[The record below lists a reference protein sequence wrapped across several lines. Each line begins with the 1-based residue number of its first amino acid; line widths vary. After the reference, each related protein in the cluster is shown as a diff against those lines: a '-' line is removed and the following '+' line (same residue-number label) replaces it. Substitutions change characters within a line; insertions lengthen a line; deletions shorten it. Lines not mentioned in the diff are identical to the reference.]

1 MPDLKTPLLWLLGV
15 ALLLALAAAG
25 VERTRRAD
33 IQSKFSDYRAQAEE
47 QARKAS
53 EDARAEEQR
62 RQAEQTKVVADAKK
76 QAQSAQVAASAART
90 AGERLRE
97 QLASL
102 RSQACGNPAPPPG
115 SPATTTPPDLLADVQ
130 RRLDE
135 ALQDIAGYADAAA
148 IAGRACE
155 KSYSTLTENK

>member
-1 MPDLKTPLLWLLGV
+1 MPDLKAIGLLAAGAAIALLV
-15 ALLLALAAAG
+15 ALLGISRVQVAETRAEYQRYKAG
-25 VERTRRAD
+25 T
-33 IQSKFSDYRAQAEE
+33 EE

-76 QAQSAQVAASAART
+76 QAQNALAAASAART

-97 QLASL
+97 QLAAL
-102 RSQACGNPAPPPG
+102 RGQACGNPAPPPG
-115 SPATTTPPDLLADVQ
+115 SPATGPTPDLLADVQ

-135 ALQDIAGYADAAA
+135 AQDGIALHADQSRIAGH
-148 IAGRACE
+148 ACE
-155 KSYSTLTENK
+155 RAYQALTP

>member
-1 MPDLKTPLLWLLGV
+1 LPDLKAIGLLAAGAV
-15 ALLLALAAAG
+15 IAVLLALLGISRVQVA
-25 VERTRRAD
+25 ETRAEYQR
-33 IQSKFSDYRAQAEE
+33 YVAQTEK

-76 QAQSAQVAASAART
+76 QTQSALAAASAART

-97 QLASL
+97 QLAAS
-102 RSQACGNPAPPPG
+102 RREACGNPAPPPG
-115 SPATTTPPDLLADVQ
+115 SPATPTTTDLLADVQ

-135 ALQDIAGYADAAA
+135 AQDGIALHADQSRIAGH
-148 IAGRACE
+148 ACE
-155 KSYSTLTENK
+155 RAYQALTP

>member
-62 RQAEQTKVVADAKK
+62 RQAEQTKVVADAQK
-76 QAQSAQVAASAART
+76 QAQSALAAASAARSV
-90 AGERLRE
+90 GERLRE
-97 QLASL
+97 QLAAS
-102 RSQACGNPAPPPG
+102 RREACGNPAPPPG
-115 SPATTTPPDLLADVQ
+115 SPATPTTTDLLADVQ

-135 ALQDIAGYADAAA
+135 AQDGIALHADQSRIAGL
-148 IAGRACE
+148 ACE
-155 KSYSTLTENK
+155 RAYQALTP

>member
-1 MPDLKTPLLWLLGV
+1 MPDLKTIGLFAAGAAIALLV
-15 ALLLALAAAG
+15 ALLGISRVQVAETRAEYQRYKAG
-25 VERTRRAD
+25 T
-33 IQSKFSDYRAQAEE
+33 EE

-76 QAQSAQVAASAART
+76 QAQNALAAASAART

-97 QLASL
+97 QLAAS
-102 RSQACGNPAPPPG
+102 RREACGNPAPPPG
-115 SPATTTPPDLLADVQ
+115 SPATGPTPDLLADVQ

-135 ALQDIAGYADAAA
+135 AQDGIALHADQGRIAGL
-148 IAGRACE
+148 ACE
-155 KSYSTLTENK
+155 RAYQALTP